1 MSIEIRPATAAE
13 MSQLGLLTAYVY
25 AGSFGD
31 EADNV
36 AASVNRPEWTL
47 CAFDGDRMV
56 ASFATI
62 PFHVRAMGKS
72 VAMGGISVVGT
83 IPEYRRRGLLRKIMT
98 GALSNMHDAGQSV
111 AALWASQA
119 AIYQRY
125 QFSMTTVRRRYS
137 IDTVDIGF
145 HDGDSG
151 SCDVAR
157 VDAATGIDTI
167 KNVYKQFISNRMCY
181 LHRGTPLWQ
190 MQILEKNEADG
201 PVWIAV
207 ATDSQGEPRGYVV
220 YTVRPGKVNHPA
232 RSQEM
237 KIRDLAWLD
246 INAWRSLW
254 RFIGSHDL
262 VGAVRWDNAPLDD
275 PAPELFMEPRML
287 NVQDHEG
294 CWFRIVDVAGALAS
308 RGYVADGKLVIGVA
322 ADDLAPWNQGNW
334 ALDVSGGEASVSR
347 VDKAPDIEVS
357 IKALVSLYTGF
368 RSAWDLAAWGQ
379 LKGEPAALECADTL
393 FRTPHAPHC
402 PDNF

>member
-31 EADNV
+31 EADNL

-56 ASFATI
+56 ASFATL
-62 PFHVRAMGKS
+62 PFHMRALGKS
-72 VAMGGISVVGT
+72 TAMGGISVVGT
-83 IPEYRRRGLLRKIMT
+83 IPEYRRRGLVRKIMT
-98 GALSNMHDAGQSV
+98 GALENMHGAGQSI

-125 QFSMTTVRRRYS
+125 QFSMTTVRRQYS
-137 IDTVDIGF
+137 IDSVDIAF
-145 HDGDSG
+145 HDGDAG

-157 VDAATGIDTI
+157 VDADAALDTI
-167 KNVYKQFISNRMCY
+167 KQIYRQFIIDRMCY
-181 LHRGTPLWQ
+181 LHRGTPIWK
-190 MQILEKNEADG
+190 MQILDRNENDG
-201 PVWIAV
+201 PVWVAIATNE
-207 ATDSQGEPRGYVV
+207 AGEPRGYVV
-220 YTVRPGKVNHPA
+220 YTVRPDKVNHPA

-246 INAWRSLW
+246 IDAWRSLW

-262 VGAVRWDNAPLDD
+262 VGAVRWNNAPQDD

-287 NVQDHEG
+287 RMQDHEG
-294 CWFRIVDVAGALAS
+294 CWFRIVDVPGALTG
-308 RGYVADGKLVIGVA
+308 RGYVEDGRLVIGVA

-334 ALDVSGGEASVSR
+334 ALEVTGGEASVQR
-347 VDKAPDIEVS
+347 VSSTPDIQIS
-357 IKALVSLYTGF
+357 IKGLISLYTGF
-368 RSAWDLAAWGQ
+368 RSAWELAAWGQ
-379 LKGEPAALECADTL
+379 LEGDVDALKRADSL
-393 FRTPHAPHC
+393 FRTSSSPHC